1 MRRKIRNKPLE
12 SQTLIEIE
20 KEIRNYRIYDFLRGE
35 VVRKYRISLQCLEFS
50 KEYKIV
56 ILRMILFYLLKG
68 NTSYGFREIA
78 LLFSISNHNKVFHSV
93 KLLDGYIQDNVNK
106 EILNE
111 YRCIETSLTQFLNTL
126 K

>member
-1 MRRKIRNKPLE
+1 MAA
-12 SQTLIEIE
+12 LIEIE

-35 VVRKYRISLQCLEFS
+35 IVRNYRISLQCLEFS

-56 ILRMILFYLLKG
+56 ILRMILFYLLKE

-78 LLFSISNHNKVFHSV
+78 ILFSIPNHNKVFHSV
-93 KLLDGYIQDNVNK
+93 KLLDGYIHDNVNK
-106 EILNE
+106 EILND
-111 YRCIETSLTQFLNTL
+111 YKRIETSLIDFINAL